1 MTSAAQATT
10 LAVTLAAA
18 IAGVANS
25 IPPDAPAQIRAATV
39 AYRTSQIRD
48 VATMVV
54 AVTPRDV
61 AARQCATQPD
71 TCSDGEL
78 RALLQATGIPDNT
91 PIALPAAVHSAA
103 TP

>member
-1 MTSAAQATT
+1 MTSVAQATT

-18 IAGVANS
+18 IAGVASS

-54 AVTPRDV
+54 AVNPRDV
-61 AARQCATQPD
+61 AARQCAMQPD
-71 TCSDGEL
+71 ACSGAEI
-78 RALLQATGIPDNT
+78 RALLESTGIPQQ
-91 PIALPAAVHSAA
+91 AADAA
-103 TP
+103 ADSDAAP